1 MDSAKPSV
9 RSNIELQEP
18 LDLGTV
24 EVPVQEEKD
33 GLERFGGRKFIIGMT
48 LILVA
53 SIFTGIGTM
62 TIDQWLMFTGVV
74 GASYFGINFI
84 QKKTL

>member
-1 MDSAKPSV
+1 MDSVKSPV
-9 RSNIELQEP
+9 RSNIEPQEP
-18 LDLGTV
+18 LYLGT
-24 EVPVQEEKD
+24 EQVPVHEEKD

-53 SIFTGIGTM
+53 SIFTGIGIM

-84 QKKTL
+84 QKKAL